1 MAILDEVVRNAMRV
15 RIIENKIASDQDFQF
30 ENRNFD
36 PKKKDFWIRE
46 TWLGGEEQLLTNK
59 RVWIPTS
66 PLIQYDIFVPL
77 NTGTMTVG
85 QIANAMEEEF
95 DISSEKSRIEISG
108 MPQLKVEVKKIRL
121 STATEEDW
129 YSQKLLFYMQI
140 FSS

>member
-1 MAILDEVVRNAMRV
+1 MAILDEVVRNAMRA
-15 RIIENKIASDQDFQF
+15 RIINNKIATDEDFQF

-36 PKKKDFWIRE
+36 PKNKELWIRE

-66 PLIQYDIFVPL
+66 PLIEYDIFVPF

-85 QIANAMEEEF
+85 QIANAIEEEF

>member
-15 RIIENKIASDQDFQF
+15 RIIENEIASDQDFQF

-66 PLIQYDIFVPL
+66 PLIEYDIFVPF

-85 QIANAMEEEF
+85 QIANAIEEEF

-108 MPQLKVEVKKIRL
+108 MPQLKVEVKRIRL

>member
-15 RIIENKIASDQDFQF
+15 RIIENEIASDQDFQF

-66 PLIQYDIFVPL
+66 PLIEYDIFVPF

-85 QIANAMEEEF
+85 QIANAIEEEF

-121 STATEEDW
+121 STATEENW

>member
-66 PLIQYDIFVPL
+66 PLIEYDIFVPF

-85 QIANAMEEEF
+85 QIANAIEEEF

-121 STATEEDW
+121 STATEENW

>member
-66 PLIQYDIFVPL
+66 PLIEYDIFVPF

-85 QIANAMEEEF
+85 QIANAIEEEF

-121 STATEEDW
+121 STATEENW
-129 YSQKLLFYMQI
+129 YSQKILFYMQI

>member
-1 MAILDEVVRNAMRV
+1 MAILDEVVRNAMRA
-15 RIIENKIASDQDFQF
+15 RIINNKIATDEEFQF

-36 PKKKDFWIRE
+36 PKNKELWIRE

-66 PLIQYDIFVPL
+66 PLIEYDIFVPF

-85 QIANAMEEEF
+85 QIANAIEEEF

-121 STATEEDW
+121 STATEENW

>member
-15 RIIENKIASDQDFQF
+15 RIIENGIASDQDFQF

-95 DISSEKSRIEISG
+95 DIEIPTVEIVPANFNSAKSMWEMI
-108 MPQLKVEVKKIRL
+108 QRL
-121 STATEEDW
+121 EEE
-129 YSQKLLFYMQI
+129 
-140 FSS
+140 

>member
-66 PLIQYDIFVPL
+66 PLIEYDIFVPF

>member
-15 RIIENKIASDQDFQF
+15 RIIENEIASDQDFQF

-66 PLIQYDIFVPL
+66 PLIEYDIFVPF

-85 QIANAMEEEF
+85 QIANAIEEEF

>member
-15 RIIENKIASDQDFQF
+15 RIIENGIASDQDFQF

-66 PLIQYDIFVPL
+66 PLIEYDIFVPF